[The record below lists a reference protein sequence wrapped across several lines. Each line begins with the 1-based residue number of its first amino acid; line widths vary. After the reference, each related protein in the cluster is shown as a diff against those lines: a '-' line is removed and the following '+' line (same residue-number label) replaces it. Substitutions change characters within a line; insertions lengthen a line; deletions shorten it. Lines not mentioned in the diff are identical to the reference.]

1 MQMSKRF
8 SVTLPDAVFE
18 ELEKL
23 ANEQGRTTA
32 NLAAFIVESGIREIK
47 KTQLQIYI
55 TLCPIRYAKTIMF
68 KNMQARAETY
78 IYIYI

>member
-47 KTQLQIYI
+47 KTQLRN
-55 TLCPIRYAKTIMF
+55 PKAS
-68 KNMQARAETY
+68 
-78 IYIYI
+78 

>member
-32 NLAAFIVESGIREIK
+32 NLAAFLVESSLREIK
-47 KTQLQIYI
+47 KTQAQTQI
-55 TLCPIRYAKTIMF
+55 
-68 KNMQARAETY
+68 KN
-78 IYIYI
+78 

>member
-32 NLAAFIVESGIREIK
+32 NLAAFLVESSIREIK
-47 KTQLQIYI
+47 KVKAEVI
-55 TLCPIRYAKTIMF
+55 TKWHPQKI
-68 KNMQARAETY
+68 QQ
-78 IYIYI
+78 